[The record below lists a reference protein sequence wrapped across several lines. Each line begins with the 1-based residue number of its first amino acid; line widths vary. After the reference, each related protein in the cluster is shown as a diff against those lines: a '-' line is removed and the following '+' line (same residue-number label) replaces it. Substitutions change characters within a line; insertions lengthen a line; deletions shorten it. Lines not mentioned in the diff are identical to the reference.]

1 MKDDYKL
8 YILFS
13 KTTLKFT
20 TTYTP
25 HETVNDTL
33 YKRSLREM
41 YIVLSDLYKM
51 ATVGTHNHREVTRRV
66 ENTVRFFKEHFFY
79 FTPICLFTNIFKK
92 AFNSKWLCKYWV
104 CNQTWHVLFHPC
116 TMCDAMRCSCVWL
129 LSKCRIIKPVWIEA
143 RIFFKKMGFWMLAYV
158 LYTSVWPIEYIW
170 IYLCIWR
177 VRVTCMN
184 HLHSLYSLL

>member
-66 ENTVRFFKEHFFY
+66 ENTVRFFKEHFFISLRY
-79 FTPICLFTNIFKK
+79 VYLRIFLRKPLIV
-92 AFNSKWLCKYWV
+92 SVGKYWV